1 MKSTSKP
8 YPLNPEPSPLNPVFM
23 RARDPKKRAKDF
35 KEVAMG
41 LTETQAIRE
50 AERCL
55 QCKKPRCVTGCPVE
69 IDIPRFISLLRD
81 KDYRGGLRAI
91 REYNLLPAICGRV
104 CPQENQCQGKCIMG
118 KKKVPIVIG
127 ALERFLAD
135 YEEQSGE
142 IEAPEKA
149 KPNGH
154 KVAVIG
160 SGPAGLT
167 VAADLARLG
176 YDITIFEALHEPGGV
191 LVYGIPEFRLPKKII
206 QKEIEYLISLGVK
219 IKVNWIVGR
228 TQTIEQLF
236 EEGFEAAFI
245 GVGAGSPRFMNI
257 PGENFNNVYFA
268 SEFLTRVNLMKADQ
282 FPKYDTPVKKAKKV
296 AVIGGG
302 NVAMDSA
309 RTALRLGAKT
319 VYIVYRRSEEE
330 MPSRLE
336 EVDHAKE
343 EGIKFKFL
351 TNPKEILGDER
362 GYVKG
367 MKCDKMVLCEPDAS
381 GRRRPECSG
390 EETILDVDQ
399 VIMAIGQDANP
410 ILTRTVKGLKL
421 WGSGYI
427 EVDENGAT
435 NIPGIFSGGDIAT
448 GAATVISAMGAGKR
462 AARSIDSYIKK
473 TKPAAPKKKT
483 KRSKS

>member
-1 MKSTSKP
+1 
-8 YPLNPEPSPLNPVFM
+8 M

-35 KEVAMG
+35 KEVALGM
-41 LTETQAIRE
+41 TEKQAVKE
-50 AERCL
+50 AKRCL
-55 QCKKPRCVTGCPVE
+55 QCKRPKCVEGCPVE
-69 IDIPRFISLLRD
+69 IDIPRFISMLRD
-81 KDYRGGLRAI
+81 SNFAGGLRAI

-104 CPQENQCQGKCIMG
+104 CPQENQCQGSCILG
-118 KKKVPIVIG
+118 KKKTPIAIG

-135 YEEQSGE
+135 YEAKSGQAE
-142 IEAPEKA
+142 PPEKVRT
-149 KPNGH
+149 NGH

-167 VAADLARLG
+167 VAADLAKLG

-206 QKEIEYLISLGVK
+206 QREIEYLKSLGVQV
-219 IKVNWIVGR
+219 KVNWVIGR
-228 TQTIEQLF
+228 TQTMEQIF
-236 EEGFEAAFI
+236 EEGFKAAFI
-245 GVGAGSPRFMNI
+245 GVGAGSPIYMDI
-257 PGENFNNVYFA
+257 PGANLNNVYFA

-282 FPKYDTPVKKAKKV
+282 FPKYDTPVKRAKKV
-296 AVIGGG
+296 AVIGAG

-319 VYIVYRRSEEE
+319 VYIVYRRTEAE

-336 EVDHAKE
+336 EVEHAQE
-343 EGIKFKFL
+343 EGIKFQFL
-351 TNPKEILGDER
+351 TNPKEIIGDER
-362 GYVKG
+362 GYVKA
-367 MKCDKMVLCEPDAS
+367 MKCDRMVLCEPDAS

-390 EETILDVDQ
+390 EEVVLDVDQ
-399 VIMAIGQDANP
+399 VIMAIGQASNP
-410 ILTRTVKGLKL
+410 ILTHSIKGLKL
-421 WGSGYI
+421 WGGGYI

-462 AARSIDSYIKK
+462 AARAIDNYLKTLKK
-473 TKPAAPKKKT
+473 IAAKSKRLKK
-483 KRSKS
+483 